1 MKIIKKVDKK
11 KIMQFMK
18 KEARKNLLYVIQK
31 NVLVVEF
38 LMVNF

>member
-18 KEARKNLLYVIQK
+18 KEARKKFTVCNPEKCPRCRISDG
-31 NVLVVEF
+31 
-38 LMVNF
+38 